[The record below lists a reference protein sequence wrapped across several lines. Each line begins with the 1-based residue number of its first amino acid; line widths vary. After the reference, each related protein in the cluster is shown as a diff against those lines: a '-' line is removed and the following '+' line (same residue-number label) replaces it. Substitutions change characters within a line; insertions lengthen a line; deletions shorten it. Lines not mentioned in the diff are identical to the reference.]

1 MHHDPSLSGISKL
14 QRRKRGSTRSNGHS
28 LVKNTVKVLHG
39 GAEKSPNGLSE
50 QWVSG
55 FDMLHPKTGRAF
67 RLLQA
72 CSGRLANIT
81 GTENT
86 P

>member
-1 MHHDPSLSGISKL
+1 MIHHCLESANCSAANAGQHGQTDIRLSK
-14 QRRKRGSTRSNGHS
+14 TP
-28 LVKNTVKVLHG
+28 KVLHG

-67 RLLQA
+67 RLLA
-72 CSGRLANIT
+72 TSL
-81 GTENT
+81 
-86 P
+86 